1 MESLED
7 LKLTHLGIDCLE
19 RIFRY
24 LPFADL
30 MNVADSNKQLK
41 KAADLVFL
49 LKHGSKTVMVAG
61 FSSCPKRFRMDYWHE
76 IGYVILSAHLKRTFQ
91 MLRCF
96 GHMISKLGVNMQG
109 NRSVDKLELLD
120 FHYGHLIFYIKQY
133 CGESLTEITFL
144 DTPPCGSLHHFVKP
158 FANIHTVGV
167 QSSDLANASLIK
179 LFPKM
184 QRLKYHCQKIT
195 DFASIESDALN
206 LEHLEI
212 VPKENWKTEESF
224 RNFRLSQQLQS
235 LAVPFIALYQ
245 GMHETLPN
253 LQHLIVKKMP
263 RNIDTSIKFHFKTV
277 KKLEIFSDSLFSMVF
292 SFDKLEEII
301 LNYYTECLRYD
312 NHDQLYD
319 FIHEHPTIK
328 KFEIRICMQL
338 TEVNLSKLINLL
350 PLVEEFHVSCKFS
363 VHDVIRFMNGKK
375 TLKNISIYLINGS
388 NIEIADVQKRLN
400 DKWHGMRFC
409 GGFGPFKFTR
419 I

>member
-1 MESLED
+1 
-7 LKLTHLGIDCLE
+7 
-19 RIFRY
+19 
-24 LPFADL
+24 
-30 MNVADSNKQLK
+30 
-41 KAADLVFL
+41 
-49 LKHGSKTVMVAG
+49 
-61 FSSCPKRFRMDYWHE
+61 
-76 IGYVILSAHLKRTFQ
+76 
-91 MLRCF
+91 
-96 GHMISKLGVNMQG
+96 
-109 NRSVDKLELLD
+109 
-120 FHYGHLIFYIKQY
+120 
-133 CGESLTEITFL
+133 
-144 DTPPCGSLHHFVKP
+144 
-158 FANIHTVGV
+158 
-167 QSSDLANASLIK
+167 
-179 LFPKM
+179 M

-277 KKLEIFSDSLFSMVF
+277 KKLEIFSDSLLMVF
-292 SFDKLEEII
+292 SFDKLEELI
-301 LNYYTECLRYD
+301 LHYSHPLLRYD